1 MTSDCQVLVVGA
13 GPTGLV
19 LACELLARGIRARII
34 DKGDG
39 VVLQTRALGIH
50 ARTLEVFD
58 MMGLAERFI
67 EHGQVVRRFH
77 MYTDG
82 KTLVR
87 LDLARNGS
95 AFGFMLDVPQ
105 DVTETILRQRVREL
119 GGRVEQGIEVK
130 GLSVDPGGVTAT
142 VTEPGGSTRGI
153 TADYVV
159 GADGAHSSV
168 RSELG
173 LDFQGHP
180 YTQDWLLADVHL
192 DWDRADDEMH
202 AFFRRDG
209 RPLICMPMREHLW
222 RVILPYAGDRD
233 RRAPTLEEIQ
243 RLVGERA
250 PEPVPVSDPAWLATF
265 RCQRRSTHVY
275 RRGPVMLAGDAVHV
289 HSPAGGQG
297 MNTGIMDAHNLAWK
311 LALVASGQAPERL
324 LDSYGQERGPVAADV
339 LALTHALVRLGTM
352 THPMKRAL
360 RNTIVPAVGRLAPLQ
375 RRAVRRISHIGVAYP
390 ASPLTRPARG
400 RADLR
405 PGDRA
410 PDLEVTGHAGMTRL
424 YEVLRHGRH
433 VLLLSGPDQGGNPA
447 PWAHPWRNEVVAV
460 TAANGMDQP
469 RGSVYLL
476 RPDGYVAARGSAA
489 SPNSLFDYM
498 HRLFGTS
505 QARQP
510 SPAPVRP
517 GLEPGVKLWSCG
529 QASAGDA
536 LRAVERGEDRLPG
549 IGRWAGRRR
558 WRGTGSHHLSL
569 PGVQVPAEHLAAPFF
584 EPARHDGPLWRI
596 PLITLAAMFLAAVP
610 LGVARRAL
618 DEFAAIATSKVRG
631 QPTFLI

>member
-19 LACELLARGIRARII
+19 LACELLARGVRARII
-34 DKGDG
+34 DQGDG

-58 MMGLAERFI
+58 MMGLADRFI

-82 KTLVR
+82 NTLVR
-87 LDLARNGS
+87 LELARNGS

-105 DVTETILRQRVREL
+105 DVTETILRQRVSEL
-119 GGRVEQGIEVK
+119 GGHVEQRTGLNR
-130 GLSVDPGGVTAT
+130 LSVDTGGVTAT
-142 VTEPGGSTRGI
+142 VTEPGGSTRVI
-153 TADYVV
+153 TADYLV

-222 RVILPYAGDRD
+222 RVILPYAGERD

-250 PEPVPVSDPAWLATF
+250 PQPVPVSDPAWMATF

-275 RRGPVMLAGDAVHV
+275 RRGPVMLAGDAVHI

-311 LALVASGQAPERL
+311 LALVASGQTPERL

-339 LALTHALVRLGTM
+339 LALTHTLVRLGTT
-352 THPMKRAL
+352 THPMQRAL
-360 RNTIVPAVGRLAPLQ
+360 RNTIVPAAGRLGSLQ
-375 RRAVRRISHIGVAYP
+375 RRAVRRISHTGVAYP

-400 RADLR
+400 RAGLR
-405 PGDRA
+405 PGDRV
-410 PDLEVTGHAGMTRL
+410 PDLQVTGYPGMTRL

-433 VLLLSGPDQGGNPA
+433 VLLLSGPVQGENPV
-447 PWAHPWRNEVVAV
+447 PWAHSWRDEVVAV
-460 TAANGMDQP
+460 TAANGIDQP
-469 RGSVYLL
+469 PGSVYLL

-489 SPNSLFDYM
+489 SSDSLLDYL

-505 QARQP
+505 EARQP
-510 SPAPVRP
+510 APAPVP
-517 GLEPGVKLWSCG
+517 QGLEPRVKLWPYG

-549 IGRWAGRRR
+549 IGHRAPGPGHGARPGLPSGHPVAAARVPPLRAG
-558 WRGTGSHHLSL
+558 
-569 PGVQVPAEHLAAPFF
+569 
-584 EPARHDGPLWRI
+584 AR
-596 PLITLAAMFLAAVP
+596 
-610 LGVARRAL
+610 ARRSPDPA
-618 DEFAAIATSKVRG
+618 G
-631 QPTFLI
+631 QTRHRLVGPGR